1 MPTTTRSQQPATSTL
16 NLPREEFTARAQRLV
31 EHVQER
37 KLAGAVLFDHFNV
50 LYYTGFAFI
59 PTERPM
65 AYLLAATGGG
75 ALFLPRLEVEHARLM
90 TGVERIDHY
99 LEYPGDPH
107 PMSLLR
113 QTLED
118 LGIAKGPIG
127 VDYDGYPWIWGYQGP
142 ALSALAGARVELI
155 GAFMAAQQ
163 AVKSERELAL
173 IRESC
178 RWGNLA
184 HVLLQRY
191 TRPGETETA
200 VSMRAS
206 TEATL
211 AMIDTL
217 GPLYRAQA
225 IGGMGG
231 AFAGYRGQIG
241 RHSAVPHA
249 LTANAVFMPGDTLV
263 TGASAPVW
271 SYNSELERTM
281 FIGRP
286 SSEQVRL
293 FDLML
298 GAQDTALAAMRPG
311 ARCSEV
317 DSAVRAYYNR
327 HGLLE
332 KHWRHHTG
340 HCIGL
345 RYHEG
350 PFLDTGDHTLLQPGM
365 VFTVEPGIYDP
376 EVGGFR
382 HSDTVVITQEGIE
395 MLTYYPRQL
404 EALIIPD

>member
-1 MPTTTRSQQPATSTL
+1 MPTPPESSPPAAPTL
-16 NLPREEFTARAQRLV
+16 NLPLEEFTARSRRLLAYI
-31 EHVQER
+31 QQR
-37 KLAGAVLFDHFNV
+37 KLAGAVLFDNFNV
-50 LYYTGFAFI
+50 LYYSGFAFI

-65 AYLLAATGGG
+65 AYLLAAGGEQ
-75 ALFLPRLEVEHARLM
+75 ALFVPRLEVEHARQKS
-90 TGVERIDHY
+90 GIARVDHY

-107 PMSLLR
+107 PLALLR
-113 QTLED
+113 QTIEE
-118 LGIAKGPIG
+118 LGIAGGPIG
-127 VDYDGYPWIWGYQGP
+127 VDHDGYPWVWGYQGP
-142 ALSALAGARVELI
+142 TLSALTGARVETI
-155 GAFMAAQQ
+155 GAFLAAQQ
-163 AVKSERELAL
+163 AVKSDRELAL
-173 IRESC
+173 IKESC

-225 IGGMGG
+225 IGGLGG

-241 RHSAVPHA
+241 RNSAVPHA

-263 TGASAPVW
+263 TGANAPVW

-286 SSEQVRL
+286 GAEQVRL

-298 GAQDTALAAMRPG
+298 RAQDTAFAALKPG
-311 ARCSEV
+311 ARCSDV
-317 DSAVRAYYNR
+317 DTAVRSLYEQN
-327 HGLLE
+327 GLLE
-332 KHWRHHTG
+332 RHWRHHTG

-350 PFLDTGDHTLLQPGM
+350 PFLDTGDHTVLEPGM

-376 EVGGFR
+376 QIGGFR
-382 HSDTVVITQEGIE
+382 HSDTVAITENGIA
-395 MLTYYPRQL
+395 MLTYYPREL
-404 EALIIPD
+404 DALIIAA